1 MNIDFNQGMPRLSAA
16 FDSTGYGPV
25 TMERLCERIAAT
37 QGDLLEA
44 EGKGL
49 FVPLPKSK
57 PERSKDTSRIKT
69 IRNRL
74 FILGYLEK
82 DTGRGNPDD
91 SLKEA
96 IRAFQAEAGLDID
109 GWVGEQETWP
119 ALQELV
125 SFETPIDLSKWFRN
139 DQALPALRRAVGL
152 RLFVLGVLPNRP
164 RSPHEALGSGLRTFG
179 QIWEMLFGESDKTE
193 PGLTTEWLRRLF
205 DMDGITHRL
214 SMVSDALSRETL
226 NISHGFIINAAK
238 IELWLMG
245 YRVEPGGYDMIQQQQ
260 LPEPNGS
267 VELTGMDIWMR
278 SATASQYHKIKRN
291 FKFYKALH
299 RFWIDNGYDDKT
311 ADSMSVGF
319 LKDFQAFFRV
329 VDQELQDDASVGE
342 AERQIELEKFVLKRK
357 DQLPAVYQKVK
368 GFGARIWDG
377 ARRVWGWFRRMMKK
391 VSQKVLEIGTNMSR
405 IIYGFALGSFTVVS
419 DVFGAM
425 GTMIQWVTNPVLPG
439 SDKKNVLFRRD
450 FDNDI
455 YVAIDRSAESGKV
468 AAGCE
473 KLERTAQ
480 VFVFGC
486 RVIGTFV
493 SILADVYKTGWTAYF
508 GLVLALIRIRRI
520 TDKIR
525 NLIEAYQQ
533 VFPTLYST

>member
-1 MNIDFNQGMPRLSAA
+1 MNIDFNQGMPRLSATLDPA
-16 FDSTGYGPV
+16 GDGTV
-25 TMERLCERIAAT
+25 TIERLCERIAAA
-37 QGDLLEA
+37 QGDLSEA

-49 FVPLPKSK
+49 FAPLPKNES
-57 PERSKDTSRIKT
+57 ERSKDPSRIKT

-74 FILGYLEK
+74 FILGYLEN
-82 DTGRGNPDD
+82 DTGRGTPDV

-109 GWVGEQETWP
+109 GWVGEQQTWP

-139 DQALPALRRAVGL
+139 DRALPALRRAVAL
-152 RLFVLGVLPNRP
+152 RLFVLGLLPNRP
-164 RSPHEALGSGLRTFG
+164 RSPDEDHASGLCAFG
-179 QIWEMLFGESDKTE
+179 HIWQLLFGETPRTE
-193 PGLTTEWLRRLF
+193 PSLTPEWLKLLF

-214 SMVSDALSRETL
+214 STVSGTLSRETL

-245 YRVEPGGYDMIQQQQ
+245 YPVHPGGYDLVEQRQ
-260 LPEPNGS
+260 PPGS
-267 VELTGMDIWMR
+267 KGSNELTGMDIWMR
-278 SATASQYHKIKRN
+278 SSTASQYHKIKRN

-319 LKDFQAFFRV
+319 LKNFQAFFGM
-329 VDQELQDDASVGE
+329 VDQDLQEDAIMGE
-342 AERQIELEKFVLKRK
+342 EQRQIELEKFVLERK
-357 DQLPAVYQKVK
+357 DQLPTVYLTVK
-368 GFGARIWDG
+368 GLGARIWDG
-377 ARRVWGWFRRMMKK
+377 ARRVWGWFRRMITK
-391 VSQKVLEIGTNMSR
+391 VRQKILTIGTNMSR

-419 DVFGAM
+419 NVFGAM
-425 GTMIQWVTNPVLPG
+425 GSMIRWVTNPMLPG
-439 SDKKNVLFRRD
+439 SDSKNIVFYRD
-450 FDNDI
+450 FDNDV
-455 YVAIDRSAESGKV
+455 YVAVDKNAESGKL
-468 AAGCE
+468 AACCE
-473 KLERTAQ
+473 KLEHTAR

-493 SILADVYKTGWTAYF
+493 SILADVFKTGWTAYF

-525 NLIEAYQQ
+525 ELAEAYQE
-533 VFPTLYST
+533 VFPNAFG